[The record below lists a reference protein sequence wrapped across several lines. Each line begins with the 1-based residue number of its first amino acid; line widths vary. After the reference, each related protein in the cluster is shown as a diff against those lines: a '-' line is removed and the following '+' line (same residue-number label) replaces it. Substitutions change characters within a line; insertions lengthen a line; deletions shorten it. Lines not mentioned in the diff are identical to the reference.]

1 MSDLSVNSI
10 LDASGGATTT
20 INGFTPTVSN
30 MAGRNK
36 IINGDFRIDQRNAGA
51 AVTGIASTRYLID
64 RFVLNIG
71 GNGTFSAQQSA
82 VAPSGFANS
91 QLFSCT
97 ATGGP
102 AVMYFGQRVE
112 GFNLQDLAYNTASAK
127 TITVSFWVRSNKTG
141 TFVLLVSNTSTSRD
155 IGKTYTIDVANTWE
169 LKTLSFVG
177 DTASAIPNTTA
188 IGLELKFWLSAGAG
202 WTSGTLPATWT
213 AQLTANEAAGQTV
226 NLADSTLNT
235 FYITGVQLEAGSVAT
250 PFEHRQYGQEL
261 ALCQR
266 YYYQQTYDATNQPIS
281 SSAYWSTS
289 TNIEWLFLYPVPMRA
304 TPSISFTTIGG
315 LFALESQTAWRQLS
329 SVSVNEIGSSS
340 VKFSGTAA
348 TNTNYATRQPSA
360 VGLRATGSINY
371 SAEL

>member
-30 MAGRNK
+30 MAGRNR
-36 IINGDFRIDQRNAGA
+36 IINGDMRIDQRNNGA
-51 AVTGIASTRYLID
+51 AVVAVAGGGYHTVD
-64 RFVLNIG
+64 RFNLFDNLGSMDI
-71 GNGTFSAQQSA
+71 QQSTIA
-82 VAPSGFANS
+82 PAGFSYSTKYTVNVAGTLA
-91 QLFSCT
+91 
-97 ATGGP
+97 ATSIVSP
-102 AVMYFGQRVE
+102 NQSIE
-112 GFNLQDLAYNTASAK
+112 GLSVADLNWGTVNAK
-127 TITVSFWVRSNKTG
+127 QITVSFWCRSSITGVYGFWIRNSAADRSYTSNFTINSVDTWQLISISVAGDTTG
-141 TFVLLVSNTSTSRD
+141 TWL
-155 IGKTYTIDVANTWE
+155 
-169 LKTLSFVG
+169 
-177 DTASAIPNTTA
+177 TT
-188 IGLELKFWLSAGAG
+188 
-202 WTSGTLPATWT
+202 
-213 AQLTANEAAGQTV
+213 NAAGLTV
-226 NLADSTLNT
+226 GVSLALGADRLGAANAWQAGSFYGTSSQVAWHGTVGAT

>member
-266 YYYQQTYDATNQPIS
+266 YYYHKVWNSYPGASVGIAS
-281 SSAYWSTS
+281 GTS
-289 TNIEWLFLYPVPMRA
+289 ILICNVDFPVQMRA
-304 TPSISFTTIGG
+304 VPTLVITDRSGTVNSVVNVNNNVVVGFTKSQIWETAHGIASI
-315 LFALESQTAWRQLS
+315 
-329 SVSVNEIGSSS
+329 IGSASLT
-340 VKFSGTAA
+340 SGVGYGFNFTA
-348 TNTNYATRQPSA
+348 T
-360 VGLRATGSINY
+360 
-371 SAEL
+371 AEL

>member
-10 LDASGGATTT
+10 LDADGGATTT
-20 INGFTPTVSN
+20 INGYTPTVSN

-261 ALCQR
+261 ALCKR
-266 YYYQQTYDATNQPIS
+266 YHRRIIAGNSGTGAIVGLAGQVSTVS
-281 SSAYWSTS
+281 SFVYIA
-289 TNIEWLFLYPVPMRA
+289 LVPSMRA
-304 TPSISFTTIGG
+304 TPTVTFASLIVSDSSSLDATVSTFGTVIGNEDAMYLQCNHGALGALGNAVNLRGLSNTAAAHLSFT
-315 LFALESQTAWRQLS
+315 
-329 SVSVNEIGSSS
+329 
-340 VKFSGTAA
+340 
-348 TNTNYATRQPSA
+348 
-360 VGLRATGSINY
+360 
-371 SAEL
+371 AEL

>member
-1 MSDLSVNSI
+1 MSEISVNSI
-10 LDASGGATTT
+10 LDATGGATTT

-30 MAGRNK
+30 MAGRNR
-36 IINGDFRIDQRNAGA
+36 IINGDMRISQRGA
-51 AVTGIASTRYLID
+51 SPVITGGGDYSID
-64 RFVLNIG
+64 RFYNYYS
-71 GNGTFSAQQSA
+71 GNAYTSVQSTTAPPGFVNSLKITITTPSAAPTFS
-82 VAPSGFANS
+82 FA
-91 QLFSCT
+91 
-97 ATGGP
+97 
-102 AVMYFGQRVE
+102 GQKVE
-112 GFNLQDLAYNTASAK
+112 GSNVYDLGFGLSTAK
-127 TITVSFWVRSNKTG
+127 TVTLSFWVYAS
-141 TFVLLVSNTSTSRD
+141 VSGIYSFS
-155 IGKTYTIDVANTWE
+155 IGNAAGNRAYPQTYTISAPNTWQQVGISIPGDTTGTWATGITTGIMLRFNLGTATASRLGTSGAWQAGNFDGATGSTGANT
-169 LKTLSFVG
+169 F
-177 DTASAIPNTTA
+177 AN
-188 IGLELKFWLSAGAG
+188 
-202 WTSGTLPATWT
+202 TSGA
-213 AQLTANEAAGQTV
+213 
-226 NLADSTLNT
+226 T

>member
-1 MSDLSVNSI
+1 MAGDLTIS
-10 LDASGGATTT
+10 T
-20 INGFTPTVSN
+20 INGGAIGAKN
-30 MAGRNK
+30 AL
-36 IINGDFRIDQRNAGA
+36 INGNFGINQR
-51 AVTGIASTRYLID
+51 AVS
-64 RFVLNIG
+64 
-71 GNGTFSAQQSA
+71 GT
-82 VAPSGFANS
+82 V
-91 QLFSCT
+91 T
-97 ATGGP
+97 
-102 AVMYFGQRVE
+102 
-112 GFNLQDLAYNTASAK
+112 
-127 TITVSFWVRSNKTG
+127 
-141 TFVLLVSNTSTSRD
+141 
-155 IGKTYTIDVANTWE
+155 
-169 LKTLSFVG
+169 
-177 DTASAIPNTTA
+177 
-188 IGLELKFWLSAGAG
+188 LSAGAYG
-202 WTSGTLPATWT
+202 HDRFKAGASGCTYTFATSNNITTLTITAGSLIQVIEGINLQSGTYTLSWTGT
-213 AQLTANEAAGQTV
+213 AQGKIGGGSYAGSGVTETV
-226 NLADSTLNT
+226 TGGTNLNIEFDTGTLSL
-235 FYITGVQLEAGSVAT
+235 VQLEAGSVAT